1 MKRRAIGNSK
11 YMITIHTMPG
21 AIVTVNVMRQTA
33 DNQGYVYYEL
43 SNGIYFYQIT
53 KLYCISR
60 SGSITVTTNQTFSIV
75 LQEEILYGKAFDE
88 HGNIYDDTG
97 SVITNYLPI
106 SNSLKITFKHGF
118 PSRSSGRRTLIE
130 YNSNKTFVDYWNTEY
145 PVIRT
150 VGLTGG
156 YSTRY
161 IRASLNVNVLDDCY
175 IYDDTN
181 NIYLWKGINV

>member
-11 YMITIHTMPG
+11 YMITIHTTPG
-21 AIVTVNVMRQTA
+21 AIVTVNAMRQTA

-106 SNSLKITFKHGF
+106 SNSLEITFKHGF
-118 PSRSSGRRTLIE
+118 TSQSLYHRALIE
-130 YNSNKTFVDYWNTEY
+130 YNSNKTFVDYWNTGTE
-145 PVIRT
+145 IRT
-150 VGLTGG
+150 VLLTGR
-156 YSTRY
+156 YQTRY